1 MALHRLYNIDSNK
14 RLFLRD
20 KIIEGSRK
28 YKNKLMNKN
37 IFVICEDG
45 TSHSICFFANDFL
58 HLAGVDTNLSEA
70 RFFEDSYRGFLAEG
84 NINPQQKYNWD
95 TLKGK
100 AKRIEKIDKIIYT
113 DVQDSLFMENLHTNT
128 YTYRVAIRNTTQNA
142 CVGFKDSVNKA
153 RTLRKSTNSTNATSS
168 KKILAIFSKTP
179 QERLYSELIY
189 INNVKTLLSKKP
201 DINNVLSGSI
211 LERVNI
217 INSK

>member
-84 NINPQQKYNWD
+84 NINQQQKYNWD

-153 RTLRKSTNSTNATSS
+153 RSLN
-168 KKILAIFSKTP
+168 P
-179 QERLYSELIY
+179 
-189 INNVKTLLSKKP
+189 P
-201 DINNVLSGSI
+201 SGPAAFGSAPRPPGI
-211 LERVNI
+211 SPPAPGAEQHRPLPNCLPYAHRDKEE
-217 INSK
+217 